1 MLLIKD
7 IRTIVKI
14 AHYGVIA
21 LFAYGV
27 FIIYI
32 FTKNILSDD
41 FSINI
46 ESV

>member
-1 MLLIKD
+1 M
-7 IRTIVKI
+7 KI

-32 FTKNILSDD
+32 FIQNLLSDD
-41 FSINI
+41 ISQKLDGIVLWSWEFS
-46 ESV
+46 